1 MIFNCSKNTGIFPDE
16 WRCMKVISLFKQ
28 GEQRHEQLSP
38 HAISIIPVRA
48 KVFKRIV
55 HNQVYN
61 YSVTHMEN
69 NLLSCSQLWFQSLY
83 STVTA
88 LLEATNNRA
97 YNIDRCKVN
106 TVVFLVLKKAFDMV
120 DLEILL
126 SKLNAYGFGGSA
138 SNWFRCHCLNG
149 CNQKCSANGHLSKHH
164 LLLCGIPKGTI
175 FGPLMFL
182 IYINDLPNCLS
193 HSQPCM
199 LCR

>member
-1 MIFNCSKNTGIFPDE
+1 MIFNCSKNAGIFPDE

-28 GEQRHEQLSP
+28 GERRDMKNYHP
-38 HAISIIPVRA
+38 ISIIPVTA

-55 HNQVYN
+55 HNRVYN
-61 YSVTHMEN
+61 SSVSHMEN
-69 NLLSCSQLWFQSLY
+69 NLLSWSQLWFQSLH

-88 LLEATNNRA
+88 LLEATNTWA
-97 YNIDRCKVN
+97 YNIDHCKVN
-106 TVVFLVLKKAFDMV
+106 AVVFSVLKKAFDTV

-138 SNWFRCHCLNG
+138 SNWFRCHYLNG

-164 LLLCGIPKGTI
+164 LLLSGIPKGTI

-193 HSQPCM
+193 HSQPRM